1 MATYLI
7 YALIILITKNYIEY
21 VTAEATSLKLAIT
34 SEIAFLLS
42 RKSPLIVSISGGKDS
57 DAQALL
63 LNKFLTQI
71 NYEGERVLI
80 HADLGRIEHAES
92 IRQVRALAKFI
103 NWKLIIVRREKGD
116 LLDRYEQR
124 WHDNCVRYA
133 NLSCVTLISPWPQP
147 QSPFCRAD
155 AKISPIIRKAAQLF
169 PSRAIINCVGLRAEE
184 SSKRASSPV
193 SQRNPK
199 LDRATG
205 TIGYNWNPI
214 LNLKI
219 EDVWQVHKE
228 TGFPRHPQYDRGNER
243 ISCAYCFLGSLND
256 LQNATEVPTN
266 HESYRILTTLELR
279 SGFSYQQSRWLADIK
294 PELLLTPLLVSA
306 AKATATKRKL
316 VEQQI
321 PIEMRFSNDG
331 GRHGWPSRQP
341 TLAECELLAHARRD
355 IKDLLGDE
363 IRTTTGLEVK
373 YTTAQEVYDRYAELL
388 AEKTEKDT
396 RKSKRTAKATT
407 YTRYDNCNPIIK
419 TTAATGAPT

>member
-7 YALIILITKNYIEY
+7 DALIVLITKAYIEY
-21 VTAEATSLKLAIT
+21 VTTEATNLKLAIT
-34 SEIAFLLS
+34 NEIAFLLS
-42 RKSPLIVSISGGKDS
+42 RKSPLIVSVSGGKDS

-63 LNKFLTQI
+63 LNKLLTQI
-71 NYEGERVLI
+71 NYEGERLLI

-92 IRQVRALAKFI
+92 IQQVRALAKFI

-155 AKISPIIRKAAQLF
+155 AKISPIVQKAVQLF
-169 PSRAIINCVGLRAEE
+169 PGQPIINCVGLRAEE
-184 SSKRASSPV
+184 SSKRASNPV

-199 LDRATG
+199 LDRAAG
-205 TIGYNWNPI
+205 TTGYNWNPI

-219 EDVWQVHKE
+219 EDVWLVHKE

-256 LQNATEVPTN
+256 LQNAAEVPTN
-266 HESYRILTTLELR
+266 YDSYRILSTLELR

-294 PELLLTPLLVSA
+294 PELLLTPLLLSA
-306 AKATATKRKL
+306 AKATAAKRKS

-341 TLAECELLAHARRD
+341 TLAECELLARARYD
-355 IKDLLGDE
+355 MKTLMGDE
-363 IRTTTGLEVK
+363 IRATTGFEVK

-388 AEKTEKDT
+388 AEKREKDS
-396 RKSKRTAKATT
+396 RKRERAVKTKT
-407 YTRYDNCNPIIK
+407 YTRYDICNQI
-419 TTAATGAPT
+419 TQATAITGAPA